1 MPKVFTSK
9 SQKTGEL
16 GESLA
21 EKYLKKKGY
30 RIIERNYTIPQGEID
45 IIAKEGNDLI
55 FVEVKAIS
63 VSPET
68 FDSLNK
74 KEGIVTRGSN
84 SDKYLE
90 NKGLPS
96 KNVPR
101 ETKEGVTRGT
111 KNDPNTIFKSSET
124 KDIHKG
130 HQTQIRPEDNMHP
143 RKLQKLYRTIEIY
156 MSDKDVLYKTKWRID
171 LLSVFIDIHSKRVK
185 VEHYKNINI

>member
-16 GESLA
+16 GENLA
-21 EKYLKKKGY
+21 ETYLKKKGY

-55 FVEVKAIS
+55 FIEVKSIS

-68 FDSLNK
+68 FDMLGK
-74 KEGIVTRGSN
+74 KEGIVTRGTN
-84 SDKYLE
+84 SGKYLE
-90 NKGLPS
+90 NKGFFN

-101 ETKEGVTRGT
+101 ETREGVARGT
-111 KNDPNTIFKSSET
+111 ENDIIPDLKSEET
-124 KDIHKG
+124 EDIHKG
-130 HQTQIRPEDNMHP
+130 HQMQIRPEDNMHT

-156 MSDKDVLYKTKWRID
+156 MSDKDVFYKTKWRID

>member
-16 GESLA
+16 GENLA

-74 KEGIVTRGSN
+74 KEGIVTRGTN
-84 SDKYLE
+84 SEKNLE
-90 NKGLPS
+90 NKGLS
-96 KNVPR
+96 NNNVPR

-111 KNDPNTIFKSSET
+111 ENDSIPNTEVAET
-124 KDIHKG
+124 GNIDKG
-130 HQTQIRPEDNMHP
+130 HQIQIRPEDNMHP
-143 RKLQKLYRTIEIY
+143 GKLQKLYRTIEIY
-156 MSDKDVLYKTKWRID
+156 MSDKDVFYKTKWRID

-185 VEHYKNINI
+185 VEHYKNVNM

>member
-30 RIIERNYTIPQGEID
+30 RIIERNYTITQGEID
-45 IIAKEGNDLI
+45 IISKEGNDLI

-68 FDSLNK
+68 FDMLDK
-74 KEGIVTRGSN
+74 KDGIVTRGTN
-84 SDKYLE
+84 SVKNLE
-90 NKGLPS
+90 NKGFFN

-101 ETKEGVTRGT
+101 ETNDGVTRGT
-111 KNDPNTIFKSSET
+111 ENDPIPDLKPAET
-124 KDIHKG
+124 GNIHKG
-130 HQTQIRPEDNMHP
+130 HQIQIRPEDNMHP

-185 VEHYKNINI
+185 VEHYKNVNI